1 MITGIGVSNGVII
14 APAIIWHTNI
24 SYDYIPRKSTRPS
37 FEVDRFEAARRT
49 LWYKIND
56 IRSCTSSIMHS
67 DESAI
72 FEVYKMILDDED
84 GLLEPL
90 RNLIWQKRFSA
101 EYAVITQ
108 FNLLLSDFLSIED
121 DYIRQRSD
129 DMSGLRD
136 QLLRIL
142 LDRPLPALYD
152 QDSSRI
158 LVSTSCSPV
167 DITCLDWSYLAGI
180 VCECGDYS
188 SHMSIIARA
197 LSIPCIVGVSDISG
211 IVKNNDLVA
220 LDGEKGELWINPTP
234 DIVHMIQHR
243 GNRKDKQESKRS
255 RISVGLPFAQMGSS

>member
-1 MITGIGVSNGVII
+1 MITGIGVSNGIVV
-14 APAIIWHTNI
+14 APAVIWHTNI
-24 SYDYIPRKSTRPS
+24 SYDYIPRKSTKPS

-56 IRSCTSSIMHS
+56 IRSCTSRIMQS
-67 DESAI
+67 DEAAI

-90 RNLIWQKRFSA
+90 RNLIWHKRLSA

-129 DMSGLRD
+129 DMAGLRD
-136 QLLRIL
+136 QLLREL
-142 LDRPLPALYD
+142 LDRPLPSLSARD
-152 QDSSRI
+152 NPVV

-167 DITCLDWSYLAGI
+167 DITCLDWSFLSGI
-180 VCECGDYS
+180 ICECGDYS

-211 IVKNNDLVA
+211 IVQDNDVVL
-220 LDGEKGELWINPTP
+220 LDGEKGEVWINPSP
-234 DIVHMIQHR
+234 DIIHMLQHR
-243 GNRKDKQESKRS
+243 GNHKDKKDNKRG
-255 RISVGLPFAQMGSS
+255 RISVGLPFAQMGSG